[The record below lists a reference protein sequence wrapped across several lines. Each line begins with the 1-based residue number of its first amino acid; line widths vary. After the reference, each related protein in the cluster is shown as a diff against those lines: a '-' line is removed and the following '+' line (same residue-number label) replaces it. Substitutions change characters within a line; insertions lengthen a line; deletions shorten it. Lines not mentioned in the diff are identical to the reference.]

1 MPTQLASM
9 TNMIILWFS
18 ARDSLRANEL
28 GHSFCVEV
36 TKMTVPQGGGRDSCG
51 KGWNTGRWEE
61 RVEVTRA
68 IASGDHAPCLKVLHR
83 ESKRIELDRTI
94 VMSSEPTYRNQI
106 LNNVMC
112 N

>member
-18 ARDSLRANEL
+18 AKDSLRANEL
-28 GHSFCVEV
+28 GQSSHAEV
-36 TKMTVPQGGGRDSCG
+36 TKTTVPQGGGRDNSG
-51 KGWNTGRWEE
+51 EGWNTGRWEE
-61 RVEVTRA
+61 RVEVTHA

-83 ESKRIELDRTI
+83 KSKMTELYRTI
-94 VMSSEPTYRNQI
+94 VISSEPTYRNQI
-106 LNNVMC
+106 LNNIRC